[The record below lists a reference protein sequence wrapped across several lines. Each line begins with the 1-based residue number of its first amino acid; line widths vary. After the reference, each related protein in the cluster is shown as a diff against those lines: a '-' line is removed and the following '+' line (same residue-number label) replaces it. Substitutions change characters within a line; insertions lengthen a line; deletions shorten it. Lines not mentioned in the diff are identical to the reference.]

1 MKNYKDMSENLRLM
15 YYHLGWTKAEMLL
28 WGDVEGVSSMMIFIG
43 DFVNLGSSD
52 NWLEVTAILG
62 PMHIRLSNGQT
73 VEASEKHITDYR
85 SAGEM
90 ARVA

>member
-1 MKNYKDMSENLRLM
+1 
-15 YYHLGWTKAEMLL
+15 
-28 WGDVEGVSSMMIFIG
+28 MMIFEG

-90 ARVA
+90 ASAA

>member
-1 MKNYKDMSENLRLM
+1 
-15 YYHLGWTKAEMLL
+15 
-28 WGDVEGVSSMMIFIG
+28 MMIFVG
-43 DFVNLGSSD
+43 DFVNLGSSN
-52 NWLEVTAILG
+52 NWLEVVKILG

-90 ARVA
+90 ARSKLEVA

>member
-1 MKNYKDMSENLRLM
+1 
-15 YYHLGWTKAEMLL
+15 
-28 WGDVEGVSSMMIFIG
+28 MMIFIG
-43 DFVNLGSSD
+43 DYVNLGSSN
-52 NWLEVTAILG
+52 NWLEVTDILG

-90 ARVA
+90 QRATA